1 MHRYKEIEAFPEA
14 LNNSQKWNWSTRL
27 FLGEARANLTAETT
41 AGVPSKWTAEEL
53 DALET
58 ALKEHEVW
66 LNDGVEKQKRVKA
79 NEDPAIE
86 TKVMQSKAKVLELH
100 LQRLVRRKA
109 PKVKKVPKADEN
121 GESNRTGGKQSGHD
135 EL

>member
-1 MHRYKEIEAFPEA
+1 M
-14 LNNSQKWNWSTRL
+14 
-27 FLGEARANLTAETT
+27 
-41 AGVPSKWTAEEL
+41 
-53 DALET
+53 ET

-86 TKVMQSKAKVLELH
+86 TKDMRSKAKTLELH
-100 LQRLVRRKA
+100 LQRLVRRRV
-109 PKVKKVPKADEN
+109 PKVKKTPKSPETDED
-121 GESNRTGGKQSGHD
+121 GESHRTGGKQSGHD